1 MTKKCRKSI
10 RVTKIRLKPL
20 NKSVYK
26 CNKCYKCKHYAN
38 KWHKLVQI
46 GVYFGRGGM
55 ARSSSPRFAS
65 STGGFIT
72 RYWLSLSGSL
82 ATSSHSSLPPLPR
95 SGSLARSLRFRSL
108 ACARSLL
115 QEIKCN
121 KSDKIKIH
129 L

>member
-1 MTKKCRKSI
+1 MTKKSRKSI
-10 RVTKIRLKPL
+10 RVTKIRLKL
-20 NKSVYK
+20 LKIRVYK

-46 GVYFGRGGM
+46 GVYFGRGGV

-65 STGGFIT
+65 STGGFIA
-72 RYWLSLSGSL
+72 RYWLSQSGSL
-82 ATSSHSSLPPLPR
+82 APSSHSSLPTLSR
-95 SGSLARSLRFRSL
+95 SVALAPSLRSRSL

-115 QEIKCN
+115 QLIKSN